1 MVLGWDVHHMGNDFH
16 NLISGIAENQPLFV
30 LYPGSCT
37 RESDTACRL
46 GGDELVIFMPG
57 ISKDKAFHAAER
69 IRVHFETESMR
80 IIDGQ
85 SISATIS
92 LGIVDLQGN
101 ESAESFIE
109 RADSAMYAAKQ
120 RGKNCSVVM

>member
-1 MVLGWDVHHMGNDFH
+1 
-16 NLISGIAENQPLFV
+16 
-30 LYPGSCT
+30 
-37 RESDTACRL
+37 
-46 GGDELVIFMPG
+46 
-57 ISKDKAFHAAER
+57 
-69 IRVHFETESMR
+69 MR

>member
-1 MVLGWDVHHMGNDFH
+1 AAALGKATQHAALVETSLSFLCPAFH
-16 NLISGIAENQPLFV
+16 
-30 LYPGSCT
+30 
-37 RESDTACRL
+37 
-46 GGDELVIFMPG
+46 
-57 ISKDKAFHAAER
+57 KDKAFHAAER

-101 ESAESFIE
+101 ESADSFIE

>member
-1 MVLGWDVHHMGNDFH
+1 MR
-16 NLISGIAENQPLFV
+16 
-30 LYPGSCT
+30 SCT

-57 ISKDKAFHAAER
+57 ISKVKAFRAAER

-85 SISATIS
+85 SISATIG